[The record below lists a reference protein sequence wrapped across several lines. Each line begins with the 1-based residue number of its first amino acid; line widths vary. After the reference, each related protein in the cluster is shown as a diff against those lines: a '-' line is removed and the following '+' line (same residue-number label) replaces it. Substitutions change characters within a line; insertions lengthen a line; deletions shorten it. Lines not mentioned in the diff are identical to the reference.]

1 MIANTSAA
9 GSWFVCSKPNP
20 SVPLRMFCF
29 PYAGGGMTI
38 FRTWPRG
45 FENFAEI
52 YLAQLP
58 GRDSRLR
65 EAPFTQLPRLVTEM
79 VQTIGPYL
87 DKPFVF
93 FGHSMGAILSFEL
106 ARRLRQEKGVEPLHL
121 FVSGRPA
128 PQIRRRDP
136 CSYDLPEPEFVSELL
151 KLNGTPRE
159 VLENAELRQLVV
171 PLLRADFSVCQTYQY
186 VPEQPLNCPITVF
199 GGLQDSISHEDL
211 KGWQEQ
217 TSAAFKLSMFP
228 GDHFFINTAQ
238 PSLLRL
244 ITKQMDQYVHAGVC

>member
-1 MIANTSAA
+1 MIANTSTV

-20 SVPLRMFCF
+20 IVPLRMFCF
-29 PYAGGGMTI
+29 PYAGGGINI
-38 FRTWPRG
+38 FRAWPKG
-45 FENFAEI
+45 LENFAEI
-52 YLAQLP
+52 YVAQLP

-65 EAPFTQLPRLVTEM
+65 EAPVTQLSQSVTEM
-79 VQTIGPYL
+79 VRTIGPYL

-106 ARRLRQEKGVEPLHL
+106 SRRLRREKGVQPLHL

-128 PQIRRRDP
+128 PQIARRDP
-136 CSYDLPEPEFVSELL
+136 CSYDLPEPEFVRELL

-159 VLENAELRQLVV
+159 VLENAELRQFVV
-171 PLLRADFSVCQTYQY
+171 PILRADFAVCQTYQY
-186 VPEQPLNCPITVF
+186 VPELPLDCPITTF

-217 TSAAFKLSMFP
+217 TSATFKLSMFP
-228 GDHFFINTAQ
+228 GDHFFVNTVQ
-238 PSLLRL
+238 PSLLRRISKEL
-244 ITKQMDQYVHAGVC
+244 DQYVHASFC